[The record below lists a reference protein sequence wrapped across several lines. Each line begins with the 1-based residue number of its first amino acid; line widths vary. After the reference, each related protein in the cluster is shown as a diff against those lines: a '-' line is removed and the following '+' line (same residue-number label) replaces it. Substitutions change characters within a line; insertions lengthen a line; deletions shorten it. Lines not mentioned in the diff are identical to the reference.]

1 MVRIILFLL
10 LSISVLTISCDDC
23 INCEPFTQEPNL
35 KVVFYNGIDS
45 TNKIISID
53 SINQLDAKLFRHF
66 SDTTNEFKF
75 PLDMQN
81 DSSRFDIVYHE
92 IDSVVNY
99 QHNYL
104 SVYYD
109 RKFVNRDDN
118 YIIVE
123 CDISNYYADF
133 DQYVLKC
140 KDSINVECISN
151 EAFLK
156 VYN

>member
-10 LSISVLTISCDDC
+10 LSISALTISCDDC
-23 INCEPFTQEPNL
+23 VNCEPFTQEPNL
-35 KVVFYNGIDS
+35 KVVFYNSIDS

-92 IDSVVNY
+92 TT
-99 QHNYL
+99 QQ
-104 SVYYD
+104 YYVSNWAD
-109 RKFVNRDDN
+109 GDGFILKLDN
-118 YIIVE
+118 
-123 CDISNYYADF
+123 
-133 DQYVLKC
+133 Q
-140 KDSINVECISN
+140 
-151 EAFLK
+151 
-156 VYN
+156 